1 MCVPGCDRAP
11 ADLGEALAMA
21 HAAFDY
27 LNQAGSADLGTQAQA
42 GCLVGLEHLAA
53 KHAAARARVLSAFAA
68 AKGNEADGQ
77 YSVKAWLRHFTKV
90 TRGAAG
96 AATAQAR
103 RLSRH
108 PEVADALARGA
119 VSVSWA
125 REICDWTSKLP
136 EQHQRGAD
144 AILLAAAAA
153 GADLEGLARLA
164 AEIYQRVGPD
174 GGDGDAAGALRDRFV
189 RLGVTFGGAGRL
201 EGDLTPDAA
210 AAVGAVLDALG
221 GKAGPEDARTLR
233 QRRHDALA
241 EACRRLIAAGL
252 LPGRAG
258 GDTRAEV
265 VIGLRELRGMPG
277 AAAAEDTWVART
289 AGETTLTGPA
299 AAAAACDATLTPVVV
314 GHVNAAALDHLTDA
328 FLAAPGSAAQGLHA
342 AGSHAQGPRAQGI
355 GGSPPPV
362 GLPPPAGLLPA
373 GLPSSAG
380 PARARLR
387 ATLLRWA
394 IEVLSGPR
402 GLAADLRTSLLDGP
416 LGRKSLPLDVG
427 EASSDVS
434 AHLRRAV
441 TLRDGHCVFPGCDQ
455 PPQACQV
462 HHVIPRCRGGPT
474 ALPNLALVCAFH
486 HLIVIHSWGWTLE
499 LDPDGSVTATSPDGR
514 ILRSH
519 GPPAAA

>member
-1 MCVPGCDRAP
+1 
-11 ADLGEALAMA
+11 MA

-144 AILLAAAAA
+144 AILLMAAAA

-277 AAAAEDTWVART
+277 AAAAEDAWVART
-289 AGETTLTGPA
+289 AGVTTLTGPA
-299 AAAAACDATLTPVVV
+299 AAGVTTLT
-314 GHVNAAALDHLTDA
+314 G
-328 FLAAPGSAAQGLHA
+328 
-342 AGSHAQGPRAQGI
+342 
-355 GGSPPPV
+355 
-362 GLPPPAGLLPA
+362 
-373 GLPSSAG
+373 
-380 PARARLR
+380 
-387 ATLLRWA
+387 
-394 IEVLSGPR
+394 
-402 GLAADLRTSLLDGP
+402 
-416 LGRKSLPLDVG
+416 
-427 EASSDVS
+427 
-434 AHLRRAV
+434 
-441 TLRDGHCVFPGCDQ
+441 
-455 PPQACQV
+455 
-462 HHVIPRCRGGPT
+462 
-474 ALPNLALVCAFH
+474 
-486 HLIVIHSWGWTLE
+486 
-499 LDPDGSVTATSPDGR
+499 
-514 ILRSH
+514 
-519 GPPAAA
+519 PAAAGETTLTGLIPGAGPSNSTRTGASQRPARTDGSCAAMAHRLPPERGGRRPPDVGGRARFDGIR